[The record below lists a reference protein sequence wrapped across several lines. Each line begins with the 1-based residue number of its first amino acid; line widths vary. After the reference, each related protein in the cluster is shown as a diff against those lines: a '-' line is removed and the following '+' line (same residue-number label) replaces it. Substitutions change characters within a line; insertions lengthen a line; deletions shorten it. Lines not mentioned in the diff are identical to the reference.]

1 MIMREDKII
10 DFVNLRNKQKI
21 LFTAGP
27 AALLTENLTG
37 LRPCFGR
44 GDEDYI
50 EVEERVLNNL
60 KNMTGHSNLVRMQGS
75 ASLALEVAVSNFLFG
90 KVLIIDTG
98 FYSARLV
105 ELTRNAQITYAK
117 ITEIK
122 SIPWNEFHKID
133 EKFDWV
139 LSCYTETSEG
149 LKIPIEFLEANTRR
163 ISSRLM
169 LDATASVGLENG
181 HEKADVIAYSSCKG
195 LFGLTGGAFI
205 ASHEYPSVDISS
217 FYLNWNNHNQRL
229 MTGPYHAI
237 LSLDEVLQDYSSFR
251 AAVVNN
257 KKIFTRLMSKYLMY
271 PPAHQPLLC
280 TKINAEIRSKNP
292 AVVLYAPRGST
303 TGSVICHLGEA
314 HLKNEAKGEILSQ
327 IEILQ

>member
-1 MIMREDKII
+1 
-10 DFVNLRNKQKI
+10 
-21 LFTAGP
+21 
-27 AALLTENLTG
+27 LLTENLTG

-50 EVEERVLNNL
+50 KVEERVLNNL

-75 ASLALEVAVSNFLFG
+75 ASLALEIAVSNFLFG
-90 KVLIIDTG
+90 KVLVIETG
-98 FYSARLV
+98 YYSARLV
-105 ELTRNAQITYAK
+105 ELARNAQITFRE

-122 SIPWNEFHKID
+122 TIPWNKFEKID

-149 LKIPIEFLEANTRR
+149 LKIPIEFLEANTKR

-169 LDATASVGLENG
+169 LDATASIGLEAG

-205 ASHEYPSVDISS
+205 ASHEYPTVEISS
-217 FYLNWNNHNQRL
+217 FYLNWNSHRQRL

-237 LSLDEVLQDYSSFR
+237 LSLDEVLQDYASFR
-251 AAVVNN
+251 PAVVNN
-257 KKIFTRLMSKYLMY
+257 KQIFTELASKHLIY
-271 PPAHQPLLC
+271 PSTHQPLLC
-280 TKINAEIRSKNP
+280 TKINAKVYSKNP
-292 AVVLYAPRGST
+292 AVVLYAPRGSAE
-303 TGSVICHLGEA
+303 GSVICHRGEA
-314 HLKNEAKGEILSQ
+314 HLKNEAKGEIFSQ
-327 IEILQ
+327 IEISK